1 MAKIILPLSLWHSFS
16 LMVKENGH
24 QGICWIFNFWMFFW
38 WEVFFFYQGTCYIW
52 TLSGGRGTDPVK
64 VHLKKTFEAH
74 SKYGIK
80 CLFSPD
86 STYVFYYYSSSMH
99 EADLFLGHYVFL
111 EILCIAY
118 FFTSFAHLYPT
129 EK

>member
-1 MAKIILPLSLWHSFS
+1 MDIGYLIFGCFS
-16 LMVKENGH
+16 DEK
-24 QGICWIFNFWMFFW
+24 C
-38 WEVFFFYQGTCYIW
+38 FFFYQGTSYIW

-86 STYVFYYYSSSMH
+86 STYAFYYYSSSMH